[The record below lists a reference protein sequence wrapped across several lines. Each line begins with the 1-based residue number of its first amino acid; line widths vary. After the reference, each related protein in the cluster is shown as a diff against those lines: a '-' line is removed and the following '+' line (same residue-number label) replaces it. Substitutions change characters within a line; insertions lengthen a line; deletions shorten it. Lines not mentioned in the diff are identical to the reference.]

1 MNNSTKLLIA
11 LFVVLAALAAYYI
24 IPSGKEREASY
35 KTSEMNLSIDSATV
49 TKIDILRSGKS
60 ITLENTGGRWMLISP
75 LSFPANA
82 SSVTQL
88 ISSFS
93 KFKVGTLVSSNPEKQ
108 NMFQVDSTGTT
119 VTFTHRSGKSVS
131 LVVGKM
137 GPSYSEVY
145 FRLPE
150 SKDVYLGDGMSPWT
164 VTQEVKEWRDK
175 TIFSTSSDSIKE
187 VSMEYKS
194 KSYVFHR
201 DSTEWKFG
209 DQTLAAGD
217 MSTMLSTLS
226 NLRADDFIDSSFAP
240 PTNPLSVKVHTSEDV
255 VLNFFPQLPD
265 SAKYV
270 VQSSQSPQMFV
281 LSKWTVQQIR
291 KPLEKYVK

>member
-11 LFVVLAALAAYYI
+11 LFVVLAAIAAYYI

-35 KTSEMNLSIDSATV
+35 NTSEMNLAVDSATV
-49 TKIDILRSGKS
+49 NKIEILRTGKS
-60 ITLENTGGRWMLISP
+60 VTLENTGGKWMMISP
-75 LSFPANA
+75 LSYPANA
-82 SSVTQL
+82 NSVTQL
-88 ISSFS
+88 LSGIS

-108 NMFQVDSTGTT
+108 NMFQVDSTGTK
-119 VTFTHRSGKSVS
+119 VTFTQRSGKSVS
-131 LVVGKM
+131 LVIGKM
-137 GPSYSEVY
+137 GPSYTEVY
-145 FRLPE
+145 FRLPD
-150 SKDVYLGDGMSPWT
+150 SKDVYLGDGLSPWT
-164 VTQEVKEWRDK
+164 VSQEVKEWREK
-175 TIFSTSSDSIKE
+175 TIFSTISDSIKE

-194 KSYVFHR
+194 KSYVFQR
-201 DSTEWKFG
+201 DSTEWKVG
-209 DQTLAAGD
+209 NQTLSAGD

-226 NLRADDFIDSSFAP
+226 NLRADDFIDSSYVP
-240 PTNPLSVKVHTSEDV
+240 PTKPMSVKVHTSEDV